1 VNNTKIAGAARPSAT
16 CASRERQWHVAAST
30 SFHRMQ
36 SRDQVCGR
44 RGEHERDDL
53 VGQVVTCSL
62 LVKTNPLL
70 GDLIYHRSRV

>member
-1 VNNTKIAGAARPSAT
+1 MRIEGEAMARGGI
-16 CASRERQWHVAAST
+16 HL
-30 SFHRMQ
+30 FHRMQ

-44 RGEHERDDL
+44 RGEHKRDDL